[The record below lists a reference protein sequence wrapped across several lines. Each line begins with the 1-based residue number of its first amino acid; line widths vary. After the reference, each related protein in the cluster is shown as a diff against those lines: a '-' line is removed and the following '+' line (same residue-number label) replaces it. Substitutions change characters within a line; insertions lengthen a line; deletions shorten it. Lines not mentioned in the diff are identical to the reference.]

1 VAEPARAAVPSG
13 IDPAPTPAAPAPRL
27 EATARALLT
36 GCAIGVVLAAGNVY
50 TSLKVS
56 IIDGGGI
63 TAVLLGF
70 ALFGALRRLGR
81 ARPYGVLENNITQT
95 AASSAAV
102 MSFSTGIVAP
112 IPALALMGWTF
123 PGWAIAVWGFAVTI
137 IGVFVATLL
146 RRRLIVD
153 EALPF
158 PTGKATGELLETIHT
173 VRNTARTPTVLLFA
187 ALLVA
192 GAVTWLR
199 DGQHPALIPEQTL
212 LPFGIAGISAAALT
226 LGIQWS
232 PMMAS
237 IGAMLGMR
245 GAASMMLG
253 GLLARMVL
261 VPWMAAEGVV
271 PVAEYASANA
281 WLVWPALGLM
291 VAGSFMPL
299 VLGGGAI
306 ARSFRDLTFLRRG
319 ARTSGV
325 ADATRD
331 PALSVRL
338 WTPLLAG
345 SVVAIF
351 VVGWRAFHVHPV
363 TMLIAL
369 ILSLLLTNIAARAT
383 GETDMNPGGATGTL
397 TQVAVAGRG
406 PVTSILGGSLA
417 LGTTSMVA
425 QMLWAYRAGN
435 RVGASPRAQLIAQIL
450 GAAVGAVVVVP
461 VYGVIV
467 AAYGMANEKMPTT
480 SALSWKATA
489 EAITGTAALP
499 PYAITALLLALGVGV
514 VLTLLARTRFGN
526 RVPAP
531 TAMGVAMLVP
541 ASLPV
546 AAFAGAAL
554 VALARR
560 ARPALDERAVLAAA
574 AGGLAGEALMG
585 VIVSILKVTGLIAS

>member
-1 VAEPARAAVPSG
+1 
-13 IDPAPTPAAPAPRL
+13 
-27 EATARALLT
+27 
-36 GCAIGVVLAAGNVY
+36 
-50 TSLKVS
+50 
-56 IIDGGGI
+56 
-63 TAVLLGF
+63 
-70 ALFGALRRLGR
+70 
-81 ARPYGVLENNITQT
+81 
-95 AASSAAV
+95 
-102 MSFSTGIVAP
+102 
-112 IPALALMGWTF
+112 
-123 PGWAIAVWGFAVTI
+123 
-137 IGVFVATLL
+137 
-146 RRRLIVD
+146 
-153 EALPF
+153 
-158 PTGKATGELLETIHT
+158 
-173 VRNTARTPTVLLFA
+173 VLLFV

-199 DGQHPALIPEQTL
+199 DGQHPALIPEQL
-212 LPFGIAGISAAALT
+212 LFPFGVAGISAAALT

-237 IGAMLGMR
+237 IGAMLGLR

-253 GLLARMVL
+253 ALLARMVL
-261 VPWMAAEGVV
+261 VPGMAAKGLVV
-271 PVAEYASANA
+271 PEYANANA

-306 ARSFRDLTFLRRG
+306 ARAFRDLAFLRRG
-319 ARTSGV
+319 RRTGGG

-331 PALSVRL
+331 PALSARL
-338 WTPLLAG
+338 WAPLLAA

-351 VVGWRAFHVHPV
+351 VVGWRAFHVHPIAI
-363 TMLIAL
+363 LIAL
-369 ILSLLLTNIAARAT
+369 TLTLLLTNIAARAT
-383 GETDMNPGGATGTL
+383 GETDINPGGATGTI
-397 TQVAVAGRG
+397 TQISVAGQG
-406 PVTSILGGSLA
+406 PATSILGGSLA
-417 LGTTSMVA
+417 LATTSMAA

-435 RVGASPRAQLIAQIL
+435 RVGASPRAQLIAQIV

-461 VYGVIV
+461 VYSIVV

-489 EAITGTAALP
+489 EAITGTAAMP
-499 PYAITALLLALGVGV
+499 PYAITSLLLALGVGIA
-514 VLTLLARTRFGN
+514 LTLLGRTRFGD

-546 AAFAGAAL
+546 AAAAGAAL

-560 ARPALDERAVLAAA
+560 VRPTLDDRAVVAAA

-585 VIVSILKVTGLIAS
+585 VIVSFLKVTGLIAR